1 MVVQFLIFGATS
13 VLSPMM
19 GAPGYIP
26 SCSVPFL
33 HILSDM
39 CYLSSFYNDPPNICE
54 VISHSGFDLRFPD
67 N

>member
-1 MVVQFLIFGATS
+1 MVIQFFIFGATS

-19 GAPGYIP
+19 GAPVYIP

-33 HILSDM
+33 HILSNT
-39 CYLSSFYNDPPNICE
+39 CYLSSFYKDPPNICE
-54 VISHSGFDLRFPD
+54 VISHFGFDLRFPD